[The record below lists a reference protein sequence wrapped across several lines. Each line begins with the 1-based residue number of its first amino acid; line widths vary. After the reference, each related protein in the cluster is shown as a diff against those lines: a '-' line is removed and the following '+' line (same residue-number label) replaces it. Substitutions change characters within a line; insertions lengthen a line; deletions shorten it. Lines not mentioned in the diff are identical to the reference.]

1 MAALRSRLRGAI
13 VWSANP
19 LEINVETKLI
29 SGGCRNDD
37 ADGVKAGLPVQRG
50 VNFAESSSGLWP
62 TKTSPAPHPLRAR
75 ASPRSWREVL
85 YCWCWRLVRTVVGRI
100 SGHNPNFRLS
110 NADCYRV
117 GIPQTRQT
125 HASPRLTIWS
135 TGPSAS
141 VAVTGQL
148 RPLQAETPIEQPP
161 RNGARATSLRSDV
174 TAKRP
179 RTSSRALTSS
189 RLRIHERALLVECR
203 TLTE

>member
-85 YCWCWRLVRTVVGRI
+85 YCWCWRLLRTVVGRI

-141 VAVTGQL
+141 VAVTGQ
-148 RPLQAETPIEQPP
+148 REAIAASKWGAGHQPP
-161 RNGARATSLRSDV
+161 ERCHSKKTTDLIKGFNVVEIEDPRARPVGGVPYSYGVSLSV
-174 TAKRP
+174 
-179 RTSSRALTSS
+179 
-189 RLRIHERALLVECR
+189 
-203 TLTE
+203 